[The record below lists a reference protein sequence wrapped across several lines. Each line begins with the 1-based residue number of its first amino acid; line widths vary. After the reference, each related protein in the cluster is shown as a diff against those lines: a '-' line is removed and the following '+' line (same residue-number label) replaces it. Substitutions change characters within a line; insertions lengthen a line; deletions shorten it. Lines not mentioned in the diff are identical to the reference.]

1 MMNELIAKV
10 SNNSHDSSKLWIEFT
25 KDLKHYLEN
34 GDLDLYRIHNICPAL
49 FTWAENSPQNIK
61 QLEILEK
68 DKDSIFYKTLLKTN
82 DYGPRGI
89 FLHNNIQLDRVQHT
103 WSIYNLVNALNLDL
117 NKDEIIFEFGGGTGQ
132 MADVLSD
139 LNFKG
144 RHVVYDLP
152 LITVLQKYFVDK
164 RNIKNIHIVDDDPEI
179 KMLLENGTN
188 YLPCNQPNSEKTIL
202 GLPNINFIATY
213 SLSESDV
220 CTREKIAEYMTHFSR
235 IYIVYWPG
243 KTDSEDY
250 IDNAEYIQ
258 IVKQNIENTHY
269 YYDGDNFENGK
280 IFMAIKKELGNCE
293 KCNL

>member
-1 MMNELIAKV
+1 MKELIEKV
-10 SNNSHDSSKLWIEFT
+10 SKNVHDSSKLWIEFT

-34 GDLDLYRIHNICPAL
+34 GDLDLYLINGISPNL
-49 FTWAENSPQNIK
+49 FKWAENSPQNIK

-68 DKDSIFYKTLLKTN
+68 DKESIFYKTLLKTN
-82 DYGPRGI
+82 DYGPIGI
-89 FLHNNIQLDRVQHT
+89 FLQNNIQLDRVQHT

-144 RHVVYDLP
+144 KHIVYDLP

-164 RNIKNIHIVDDDPEI
+164 RNIKNVHILDDETQNL
-179 KMLLENGTN
+179 MNSTN

-213 SLSESDV
+213 SLSETDV
-220 CTREKIAEYMTHFSR
+220 CTRDKFAEYMTHFSR

-243 KTDSEDY
+243 KTDAEDY

-258 IVKQNIENTHY
+258 IIKQNIENTHY
-269 YYDGDNFENGK
+269 YYDGDNFGNGK
-280 IFMAIKKELGNCE
+280 VFMAIKKEFGNCE
-293 KCNL
+293 RCR